1 MLIFLSFLF
10 LLIPFPT
17 FQASVGERKNST
29 KTAPHTI
36 STLLNIKQK
45 TTTLSPASK
54 SNNVSQTLF
63 STTMPPETPSV
74 KKTSK
79 DKPPS
84 SSSIKVVITE
94 GCIQKVPQKD
104 MVNSSKAQETEQS
117 LTLGS
122 PLVMTHHISLG
133 PGSCTGSCE
142 AEMAALK
149 DRVEILE
156 KEMSALKKKC
166 KIS

>member
-1 MLIFLSFLF
+1 MLIFLVFLF

-17 FQASVGERKNST
+17 HQASIGERKNST

-36 STLLNIKQK
+36 TTPNIKQK
-45 TTTLSPASK
+45 LSSASK
-54 SNNVSQTLF
+54 ISNVSQTLV

-74 KKTSK
+74 KKPTK

-84 SSSIKVVITE
+84 SSPIKVVITE
-94 GCIQKVPQKD
+94 GCIQKEPQKD
-104 MVNSSKAQETEQS
+104 AVDTSKAHETELS
-117 LTLGS
+117 LKPGS
-122 PLVMTHHISLG
+122 PLVMTHHISLV
-133 PGSCTGSCE
+133 PGSCTGGCE
-142 AEMAALK
+142 TEMAALK

-166 KIS
+166 KMF